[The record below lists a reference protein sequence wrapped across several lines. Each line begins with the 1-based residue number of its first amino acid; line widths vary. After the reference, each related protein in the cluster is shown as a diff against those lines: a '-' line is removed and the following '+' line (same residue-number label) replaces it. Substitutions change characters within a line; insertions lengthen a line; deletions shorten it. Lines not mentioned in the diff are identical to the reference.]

1 MPSSPSYSSSSFSAS
16 YSYVIISKEIN
27 YLLHQ
32 GFCCSFNTQFNGFD
46 SKVSNEN
53 TREDL
58 DYEDFRNPQ
67 NEEVDNWEELA
78 DEKEEVI
85 DNEEAIDNPFRETM
99 RSGGLV
105 SRFSQP

>member
-1 MPSSPSYSSSSFSAS
+1 M
-16 YSYVIISKEIN
+16 
-27 YLLHQ
+27 
-32 GFCCSFNTQFNGFD
+32 
-46 SKVSNEN
+46 
-53 TREDL
+53 

-78 DEKEEVI
+78 DEKEEVV

-105 SRFSQP
+105 SRFFTTLNE

>member
-1 MPSSPSYSSSSFSAS
+1 M
-16 YSYVIISKEIN
+16 
-27 YLLHQ
+27 
-32 GFCCSFNTQFNGFD
+32 D

-58 DYEDFRNPQ
+58 DYEDLRNPQ

-85 DNEEAIDNPFRETM
+85 DNPFRETM

-105 SRFSQP
+105 SRFFTTLNE